1 MIQFNCQVYLNNYLK
16 KNIIY
21 KHKDNCTNLMVIF
34 ETRLS
39 LSLILVIKNA
49 IDILPNFNL
58 MVISTKSNL
67 EFLEKIFGKIYY
79 KVEVNKAKINLKEYS
94 EVLRSKNFWSNIK
107 EKNVLVFQSDTLF
120 LRNIKDNEFKDLSM
134 LGAVCVNF
142 HDNDKF
148 AINGGF
154 SLRNKNLMLELCE
167 NKVITSEIEDIF
179 YTEQIRKYYP
189 EILPQIN
196 DCHNFAIESYGNKL
210 TAKGIHGTDKYYM
223 TNNNYKEI
231 FEYL

>member
-1 MIQFNCQVYLNNYLK
+1 MIQLDCQTYLNNYLNQ
-16 KNIIY
+16 NITY
-21 KHKDNCTNLMVIF
+21 KHKDNCSNLMVIF

-49 IDILPNFNL
+49 IDKLPNFNL

-67 EFLEKIFGKIYY
+67 EFLEKIFGKIFY
-79 KVEVNKAKINLKEYS
+79 KAEVNKTKINLKEYS
-94 EVLRSKNFWSNIK
+94 EFLRSKNFWIHIK
-107 EKNVLVFQSDTLF
+107 QEQVLIFQSDTLF

-134 LGAVCVNF
+134 LGAVCANF

-148 AINGGF
+148 VINGGF
-154 SLRNKNLMLELCE
+154 SLRNKKLMLELCE

-189 EILPQIN
+189 EIMPKIN
-196 DCHNFAIESYGNKL
+196 DCHNFAIESSGNKL
-210 TAKGIHGTDKYYM
+210 TAKGVHGIDKYYM

-231 FEYL
+231 FEHL

>member
-1 MIQFNCQVYLNNYLK
+1 MIQFNCQVYLNNYLNK
-16 KNIIY
+16 DITY
-21 KHKDNCTNLMVIF
+21 KHKDNCNNLMVIF

-58 MVISTKSNL
+58 MVISTKSSL

-79 KVEVNKAKINLKEYS
+79 KVEVNKTKINLKEYS

-107 EKNVLVFQSDTLF
+107 EKQVLVFQSDTLF

>member
-1 MIQFNCQVYLNNYLK
+1 MIQFNCQVYLNNYLN
-16 KNIIY
+16 KNITY
-21 KHKDNCTNLMVIF
+21 KHKDNCSNLMAIF

-49 IDILPNFNL
+49 IDKLPNFNL
-58 MVISTKSNL
+58 MVISTKRNL

-79 KVEVNKAKINLKEYS
+79 KVEVNKTKINLKEYS
-94 EVLRSKNFWSNIK
+94 DFLRSKNFWSNIK
-107 EKNVLVFQSDTLF
+107 EEQVLVFQSDALF
-120 LRNIKDNEFKDLSM
+120 LRNIKDKEFKDLSM
-134 LGAVCVNF
+134 LGAVCLNF
-142 HDNDKF
+142 EDNDKF

-179 YTEQIRKYYP
+179 YTEQIRKFYP
-189 EILPQIN
+189 ELLPQLN

-210 TAKGIHGTDKYYM
+210 VAKGIHGTDKYYM
-223 TNNNYKEI
+223 TNDNYKEI

>member
-58 MVISTKSNL
+58 MVISTKSSL

-79 KVEVNKAKINLKEYS
+79 KVEVNKTKINLKEYS

-107 EKNVLVFQSDTLF
+107 EKQVLVFQSDTLF

>member
-58 MVISTKSNL
+58 MVISTKSSL

-79 KVEVNKAKINLKEYS
+79 KVEVNKTKINLKEYS

-107 EKNVLVFQSDTLF
+107 EKQVLVFQSDTLF

-223 TNNNYKEI
+223 TNNDYKEI